1 MVASDAIG
9 SEAQF
14 DAVLVGAGIMSST
27 LALFLHELDPEMR
40 ILIIERLGAP
50 ALESSSAINNSGTG
64 HAANCEFNYTPSNSD
79 GSLNI
84 SKALAINSAFERSLE
99 LWASMAELGKVSPES
114 FLHCLPHI
122 SFVWGES
129 NIAFLRQR
137 YRNLS
142 LRNAFQS
149 MEWSEEVEEIKEWI
163 PLVMNGR
170 DPGQKVAATRV
181 SRGTDV
187 DFGALTLA
195 YLKEL
200 QLSGAVELRLSTQVV
215 DINRPNGKSWRLSLV
230 GNRSEYYVEAPF
242 VFLGAGGGALS
253 LLQRSGIPEGKS
265 YGGFPV
271 SGQWLVCNDQSLAAM
286 HNAKVYGKSA
296 IGAPPMSVPHLDTR
310 WIKGKRS
317 LLFGPFAGFNTKF
330 LKNGSSFDFFRT
342 IKLSNALPLIQ
353 AGFKNTDLINYL
365 LGQLQ
370 LDHSDRINALKE
382 FFPQANSDDWTL
394 SIAGQRVQIIKM
406 TKDGGTLK
414 LGTEVVSSSDG
425 SLAALL
431 GASPGASTAVSIMLE
446 VLQSCWR
453 EKMSTEL
460 WQQRLKKLLPSFG
473 KELVSDETLLDKLRH
488 RSNSLLG
495 LR

>member
-1 MVASDAIG
+1 M
-9 SEAQF
+9 
-14 DAVLVGAGIMSST
+14 
-27 LALFLHELDPEMR
+27 
-40 ILIIERLGAP
+40 
-50 ALESSSAINNSGTG
+50 
-64 HAANCEFNYTPSNSD
+64 
-79 GSLNI
+79 
-84 SKALAINSAFERSLE
+84 
-99 LWASMAELGKVSPES
+99 
-114 FLHCLPHI
+114 
-122 SFVWGES
+122 
-129 NIAFLRQR
+129 
-137 YRNLS
+137 
-142 LRNAFQS
+142 
-149 MEWSEEVEEIKEWI
+149 
-163 PLVMNGR
+163 
-170 DPGQKVAATRV
+170 
-181 SRGTDV
+181 
-187 DFGALTLA
+187 
-195 YLKEL
+195 
-200 QLSGAVELRLSTQVV
+200 
-215 DINRPNGKSWRLSLV
+215 
-230 GNRSEYYVEAPF
+230 
-242 VFLGAGGGALS
+242 S
-253 LLQRSGIPEGKS
+253 LLQKSGIPEGKA

-271 SGQWLVCNDQSLAAM
+271 SGQWLACNDPDLAKM

-330 LKNGSSFDFFRT
+330 LKNGSKFDFFRS
-342 IKLSNALPLIQ
+342 IKLFNALPLIQ

-370 LDHSDRINALKE
+370 LNHSDRINALKE

-414 LGTEVVSSSDG
+414 LGTELVASSDG

-446 VLQSCWR
+446 VLQSCWS

-473 KELVSDETLLDKLRH
+473 KELISDETLLGKLRH